1 MKTELEEHRKEM
13 EERIELLQRGR
24 SHKQKVEKTLDI
36 SIVRAI
42 AYTLDEIILSNNKNL
57 ILMLNLKNKV
67 IATK

>member
-1 MKTELEEHRKEM
+1 M

-24 SHKQKVEKTLDI
+24 SPKQKVEKTLDI

-57 ILMLNLKNKV
+57 ILILNLKNKV
-67 IATK
+67 IATKW

>member
-1 MKTELEEHRKEM
+1 M

-67 IATK
+67 TATK

>member
-1 MKTELEEHRKEM
+1 M

-24 SHKQKVEKTLDI
+24 SPKQKVEKTLDI

-57 ILMLNLKNKV
+57 ILILNLKNKV

>member
-1 MKTELEEHRKEM
+1 M

>member
-67 IATK
+67 TATK

>member
-1 MKTELEEHRKEM
+1 M

-67 IATK
+67 TATKW